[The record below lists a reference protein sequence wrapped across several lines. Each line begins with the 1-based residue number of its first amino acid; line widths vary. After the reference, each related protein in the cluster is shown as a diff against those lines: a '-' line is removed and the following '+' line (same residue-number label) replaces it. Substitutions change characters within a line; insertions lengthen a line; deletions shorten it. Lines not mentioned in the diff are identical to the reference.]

1 MTARETLAIGLAVAL
16 GSLVG
21 GVLRAAVSLAA
32 LAWLGSGFPWG
43 TLAVNL
49 VGSLV
54 IGWFAALAGPNG
66 TLNVGLR
73 QRQFVMAGLCGGFTT
88 FSAFSLET
96 LQLLQEA
103 RPAAAGLYISLSVAT
118 WLGAVW
124 LGDRL
129 GRRRS
134 PA

>member
-1 MTARETLAIGLAVAL
+1 MTARETLGLCLAVGL

-21 GVLRAAVSLAA
+21 GVARAAVSLAA
-32 LAWLGSGFPWG
+32 LAWLGGGFPWG

-49 VGSLV
+49 LGSLA
-54 IGWFAALAGPNG
+54 IGFYAGLTGPNG
-66 TLNVGLR
+66 RIVVGLR
-73 QRQFVMAGLCGGFTT
+73 QRQFVMAGFCGGFTT

-96 LQLLQEA
+96 LQLLQGQ
-103 RPAAAGLYISLSVAT
+103 RPAAAGLYVALSLAT
-118 WLGAVW
+118 WLAAVW

-129 GRRRS
+129 GRRPP